1 MCERLWVRTCVRFSG
16 DCDSAC
22 RSAGLLV
29 VCDICGS
36 GCPQQEQ
43 TNPLLP
49 AAPGVTLTCEYTHI
63 DPKPANSND
72 TQNISAQRKYPWDE
86 RSHKASSPFTLFY
99 FRNSLNMGTQT
110 HSMNK

>member
-49 AAPGVTLTCEYTHI
+49 AAPGVTLTCEYTLLI
-63 DPKPANSND
+63 PNRPTA
-72 TQNISAQRKYPWDE
+72 TTRKIFLPN
-86 RSHKASSPFTLFY
+86 ASTRGMKGVTRHLLLLLCFILEILSTWELK
-99 FRNSLNMGTQT
+99 LIV
-110 HSMNK
+110 